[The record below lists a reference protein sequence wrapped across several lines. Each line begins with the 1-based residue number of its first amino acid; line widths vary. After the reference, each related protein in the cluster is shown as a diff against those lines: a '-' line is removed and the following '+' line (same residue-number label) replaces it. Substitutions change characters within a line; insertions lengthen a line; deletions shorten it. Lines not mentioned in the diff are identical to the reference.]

1 MENQDIP
8 TVDFSKFTFEFPDTI
23 PDEVHTI
30 KGYLWSGQHAHSV
43 RRGGHGGA
51 VSYLFIISYDK
62 ETGKMRFYRC
72 WEMAAKMP
80 FGWKILTGKTDA
92 GNKRK
97 IELTGKVG
105 SIFELVIDD
114 GDH

>member
-30 KGYLWSGQHAHSV
+30 NGYLWSGQHAHSV

-72 WEMAAKMP
+72 WEMAAS
-80 FGWKILTGKTDA
+80 L
-92 GNKRK
+92 
-97 IELTGKVG
+97 
-105 SIFELVIDD
+105 SS
-114 GDH
+114 